1 MKDKHIQEQL
11 IRITALAVLLLCLY
25 RCNAQEADLF
35 HFNTSAIVMVDTT
48 GEMSAGGASWR
59 VRAWADTL
67 QCGPLV
73 WYGIKWEHTDSG
85 LFFLSPFFQAS
96 YLSGPGGQSLL
107 VKPQGSIKI
116 IELYE
121 KVRQ

>member
-1 MKDKHIQEQL
+1 MQIERCLKIA
-11 IRITALAVLLLCLY
+11 ALFVLLLLAAKC
-25 RCNAQEADLF
+25 AGQEPDLF

-48 GEMSAGGASWR
+48 GEMTAGGASWR

-107 VKPQGSIKI
+107 VKPQGAIKI